1 MKNRNIFSKILIC
14 SLLALMFSCSEDV
27 SVKDLLTEMTNRTEL
42 AKWPKYNYK
51 LLQAS
56 SYDRKSVSP
65 EKPGW
70 FANGDNSQYVRI
82 DTTDNGVEYVL
93 LEDEGSGA
101 VVRFWSAWHAKHFS
115 KGKLRFYLDGKLAIE
130 GAINEV
136 LSENK
141 LFGEAF
147 SFTSAKFFEHGNWY
161 CGHNLYFPIS
171 YGKSCRITY
180 QKATPTANDILYYNI
195 NYRKYDKGVSV
206 ETFNQKKLDQNLV
219 NQLGNKLLNHWDI
232 KGNSFVEK
240 NISIEAG
247 DLYNFVLKGKK
258 CIKKLRVKFQSKSV
272 EQELRKILVEIKFD
286 GKSTVWAPI
295 GELFATSYKINSS
308 KTWMHHT
315 TNEAELNLSYPM
327 PFQNEAEITF
337 KNLSDKKIEIAEVE
351 LISDKF
357 KWDERSLY
365 FHADWKKFTDIKTDK
380 KIDLNYIEIQG
391 KGKLVGDVLSLY
403 NDSFMWWGE
412 GDEKI
417 YVDGEKF
424 PSHFGTGT
432 EDYFGYAWCSV
443 VKFETPFISQPS
455 GDGNRSPG
463 LTVNT
468 RWRNLD
474 CIPFHKSYKMD
485 MELWHWGRTKMDY
498 SPTVFWYGSK
508 EAKSNNLRDVEWI
521 KQPIKFDNVYE
532 GEALE
537 VETKTNGI
545 VIPEAFLSYTWSG
558 RNHLLWKN
566 FQKTDELVVSF
577 YSEKLRIGKLKTIF
591 TIAKNYPVI
600 DLYFNGVKVQE
611 NIDLYS
617 SETKLKTFLTEKDF
631 VMKKGKNY
639 FKIVVKSNNQKVD
652 SNLAIGFDCFEILE
666 KI

>member
-1 MKNRNIFSKILIC
+1 MKKINIFSRIFIC
-14 SLLALMFSCSEDV
+14 ITITLMFSCSENI
-27 SVKDLLTEMTNRTEL
+27 SVDDLLIEMTDRIEL
-42 AKWPKYNYK
+42 AKWPKHNYK

-56 SYDRKSVSP
+56 SYDRKSVSSD
-65 EKPGW
+65 KKGW
-70 FANGDNSQYVRI
+70 FANGDNSQYVRV
-82 DTTDNGVEYVL
+82 DTTGNGIEYVL
-93 LEDEGSGA
+93 MEDEGPGA
-101 VVRFWSAWHAKHFS
+101 IVRFWSAWHAKHFS
-115 KGKLRFYLDGKLAIE
+115 NGTLRFYLDGNLAIE
-130 GAINEV
+130 GAIDEV
-136 LSENK
+136 ISNNK
-141 LFGEAF
+141 LFGKAF

-161 CGHNLYFPIS
+161 CGHNLYFPIT

-180 QKATPTANDILYYNI
+180 QKATYNANDILYYNI
-195 NYRKYDKGVSV
+195 NYRKYDKGISV
-206 ETFNQKKLDQNLV
+206 ETFN
-219 NQLGNKLLNHWDI
+219 GNKLDKGLVDLVGRILLNPWDI
-232 KGNSFVEK
+232 KGTSLVEK
-240 NISIEAG
+240 NVIIKPRDS
-247 DLYNFVLKGKK
+247 YNLVLTGEK
-258 CIKKLRVKFQSKSV
+258 CIKKFRVKFESKLI

-286 GKSTVWAPI
+286 GKPTVWAPI
-295 GELFATSYKINSS
+295 GELFATSYKINTN

-327 PFQNEAEITF
+327 PFQNEVEILF
-337 KNLSDKKIEIAEVE
+337 KNLSDKKITIAEVE
-351 LISDKF
+351 LVSDKF
-357 KWDERSLY
+357 KWDDRSLY
-365 FHADWKKFTDIKTDK
+365 FHADWKKFYDVNTNN
-380 KIDLNYIEIQG
+380 KIDLNYIEIDG
-391 KGKLVGDVLSLY
+391 KGKFAGDVLSLY

-432 EDYFGYAWCSV
+432 EDYYGYAWCSV

-474 CIPFHKSYKMD
+474 CIPFRKSYKMD

-508 EAKSNNLRDVEWI
+508 QAKSNNTRNIEWI
-521 KQPIKFDNVYE
+521 NQPIKFDNVYE

-537 VETKTNGI
+537 LESISKGK
-545 VIPEAFLSYTWSG
+545 VIPEAFLSYSWSG

-566 FQKTDELVVSF
+566 FQKNDELVVSF
-577 YSEKLRIGKLKTIF
+577 HSERFRVGKLKTIF

-617 SETKLKTFLTEKDF
+617 SETKLKTFVTKKDY

-639 FKIVVKSNNQKVD
+639 FKIVVKSLNKKAN
-652 SNLAIGFDCFEILE
+652 SNLAVGFDCFEILE
-666 KI
+666 KP